1 MRRALGAFVFFLFLL
16 LGHFFVQRTEAQ
28 ALRMGYSGLGIGADD
43 LSRVMEKEKIWQKH
57 GLDVKAIYFASGGLM
72 AQAMIGG
79 EIQTS
84 DSDVPTLL
92 NVGVSGIF
100 DIKIIAVTINRL
112 EHSFVVRNGIN
123 TTDDLRGKRIA
134 VSRYG
139 SASDITTRLV
149 LRYWKLNPEKD
160 VTILQSGNTP
170 TRIAALVAGQIDG
183 ALINPSAV
191 YNVLATGCCRVLMD
205 LADLPMEYARTGQ
218 IVPTQFLKRQRQTLR
233 TYMEAIV
240 EGIYIYR
247 TRPQVVLEVY
257 REQGMRDPNAARQT
271 YEKILKSLREYP
283 VPEPKGLQAALDS
296 LPNPKAKGVKATDFF
311 DASILEEIKA
321 SGYIDKLYGRK

>member
-1 MRRALGAFVFFLFLL
+1 MCRTLCAIIILLFLL
-16 LGHFFVQRTEAQ
+16 LAHFSGQWAEAQ

-57 GLDVKAIYFASGGLM
+57 GLDVKPIYFASGSLM
-72 AQAMIGG
+72 ALAMMGG

-92 NVGVSGIF
+92 NVSVSGVF
-100 DIKIIAVTINRL
+100 DIKIIAVTINRI

-123 TTDDLRGKRIA
+123 TTDDLRGKRVA
-134 VSRYG
+134 VSRFA

-149 LRYWKLNPEKD
+149 LRYWKLNPETD

-183 ALINPSAV
+183 ATINPSAV

-257 REQGMRDPNAARQT
+257 KEQGLKDPNAARQT

-283 VPEPKGLQAALDS
+283 VPEPKGLQAVLDS
-296 LPNPKAKGVKATDFF
+296 LPNPKAKGAKATDFF
-311 DASILEEIKA
+311 DSSILEEIKA
-321 SGYIDKLYGRK
+321 SGYIDRLYGRK

>member
-1 MRRALGAFVFFLFLL
+1 MRRALGAFIFFLFLL
-16 LGHFFVQRTEAQ
+16 LGHFSGQQAEGQ

-134 VSRYG
+134 VSRFV

-149 LRYWKLNPEKD
+149 LRYWKLNPEKE

-240 EGIYIYR
+240 EGIYVYR
-247 TRPQVVLEVY
+247 TRPQLVLEVY
-257 REQGMRDPNAARQT
+257 REQGMKDPNAARQT

-296 LPNPKAKGVKATDFF
+296 LPNPKAKGAKATDFF

>member
-1 MRRALGAFVFFLFLL
+1 MVVLPLL
-16 LGHFFVQRTEAQ
+16 LLAHLVVHRAEAQ

-43 LSRVMEKEKIWQKH
+43 LSRVMEKEKVWQKH
-57 GLDVKAIYFASGGLM
+57 GLDVRAIYFSSGSLM
-72 AQAMIGG
+72 AQAMLGG

-92 NVGVSGIF
+92 NLGVSGALE
-100 DIKIIAVTINRL
+100 IKIIAVTINRI

-123 TTDDLRGKRIA
+123 STEDLRGKRIA

-149 LRYWKLNPEKD
+149 LRYWKLNPERD
-160 VTILQSGNTP
+160 LTILQSGNSP
-170 TRIAALVAGQIDG
+170 TRIAGLVAGHIDG
-183 ALINPSAV
+183 ATINPAAV
-191 YNVLATGCCRVLMD
+191 YNVLATGCCRLLMD

-218 IVPTQFLKRQRQTLR
+218 IVPAQFLKAQRQTLR
-233 TYMEAIV
+233 TYLEAVV
-240 EGIYIYR
+240 EGIYIYK

-257 REQGMRDPNAARQT
+257 KEQGLKDPNAARQA
-271 YEKILKSLREYP
+271 YDKILKSLREYP
-283 VPEPKGLQAALDS
+283 VPETKGLQAVLDS
-296 LPNPKAKGVKATDFF
+296 LPNPRAKAAKVADYYDAT
-311 DASILEEIKA
+311 IVEEIKA

>member
-1 MRRALGAFVFFLFLL
+1 MRRVFGAFVFFLFLL
-16 LGHFFVQRTEAQ
+16 LDHFFVQRTEAQ

-57 GLDVKAIYFASGGLM
+57 GLDVKAIYFVSGSLM

-134 VSRYG
+134 VSRHG

-191 YNVLATGCCRVLMD
+191 YNVLASGCCRVLMD

-296 LPNPKAKGVKATDFF
+296 LPNPKAKGAKATDFF

>member
-16 LGHFFVQRTEAQ
+16 LDHFSGRPAEGQ

-57 GLDVKAIYFASGGLM
+57 GLDVKAIYFASGSLM

-123 TTDDLRGKRIA
+123 TTEDLRGKRIA

-149 LRYWKLNPEKD
+149 LRYWKLNPDKD
-160 VTILQSGNTP
+160 LSILQSGNTP
-170 TRIAALVAGQIDG
+170 TRIAALVAAQIDG

-205 LADLPMEYARTGQ
+205 LADLPMEYARTGP
-218 IVPTQFLKRQRQTLR
+218 IVPTQFLNRQRQTLR

-271 YEKILKSLREYP
+271 YEKILKSLR
-283 VPEPKGLQAALDS
+283 K
-296 LPNPKAKGVKATDFF
+296 
-311 DASILEEIKA
+311 
-321 SGYIDKLYGRK
+321 

>member
-1 MRRALGAFVFFLFLL
+1 MYGRLMAIVFLL
-16 LGHFFVQRTEAQ
+16 LSLLCHLSVQRAEGQ
-28 ALRMGYSGLGIGADD
+28 SLRMGYSGLGIGADD
-43 LSRVMEKEKIWQKH
+43 LSRVMEKEKVWQKH
-57 GLDVKAIYFASGGLM
+57 GLDVKAIYFASGSLM
-72 AQAMIGG
+72 AQAMMGD

-92 NVGVSGIF
+92 NLGVSGVF
-100 DIKIIAVTINRL
+100 DIKIIAVTINRI

-123 TTDDLRGKRIA
+123 STEDLRDKRIA
-134 VSRYG
+134 VSRFA

-160 VTILQSGNTP
+160 LTILQSGNTP

-183 ALINPSAV
+183 ATINPALV

-218 IVPTQFLKRQRQTLR
+218 IVPTQFLKTQRQTLR
-233 TYMEAIV
+233 AYMEAIV

-257 REQGMRDPNAARQT
+257 KEQGLKDPNAARQA

-283 VPEPKGLQAALDS
+283 VPEPKGLQGVLDS
-296 LPNPKAKGVKATDFF
+296 LPNPKAKGAKAADFY
-311 DASILEEIKA
+311 DSSILEEIKA
-321 SGYIDKLYGRK
+321 SGYIDRLYGKK